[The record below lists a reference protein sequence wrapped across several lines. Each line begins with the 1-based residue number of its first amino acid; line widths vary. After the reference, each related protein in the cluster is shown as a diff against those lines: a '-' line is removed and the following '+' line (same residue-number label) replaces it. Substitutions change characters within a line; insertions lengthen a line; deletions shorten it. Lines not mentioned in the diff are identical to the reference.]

1 MCIHLSSE
9 SFKSYRRVASYQES
23 WNRQINFHRRVEDDE
38 LDNPRVNS
46 DESTPLS
53 MSGWLG

>member
-1 MCIHLSSE
+1 MESE
-9 SFKSYRRVASYQES
+9 STDQFSLEG
-23 WNRQINFHRRVEDDE
+23 WEDDE